1 MLAKAHVKHP
11 NTNEDSV
18 LRFLTTWWCRLYNR
32 PMKDPILNDY
42 TLDELAYEYYTL
54 SEREKLQQ
62 EQIEHEDDKIEQEK
76 IDNAL
81 AWADEEEAKEK
92 EALTQKQNKELNPA
106 QNPENI
112 EWMEEQMRIAK
123 EKYGDSFGEDISE
136 NFDG

>member
-1 MLAKAHVKHP
+1 
-11 NTNEDSV
+11 
-18 LRFLTTWWCRLYNR
+18 
-32 PMKDPILNDY
+32 MKDPILNDY